1 MIRSSRIGIVHLT
14 LALFAL
20 ALLGKTAHLQLAE
33 GERWEQLAARQQV
46 AEKSLPA
53 PRGDILDESG
63 AVLAQSR
70 AVVRLAIAP
79 REVRDAPRVRRLL
92 ERAGVDRA
100 MLRRVADTSR
110 RWVPLPQRFV
120 AADVAPL
127 MAMRGVHATPERD
140 RIYAMSDGTRPFVGR
155 IGADGNP
162 LDGLEMALDSLLR
175 GEPGAA
181 RLMRDARGRSH
192 ASPGSTSSAPTPGH
206 TVTLTLNRELQ
217 EIAERALSDAMARM
231 GAEGGDIVVLH
242 PATGEVRAMASRR
255 AGARVSAAS
264 ALTEPFEPGST
275 LKPFIA
281 AALLA
286 HGRVSP
292 TERIDVFG
300 GEYTVQGRTLRDVHR
315 SDGPMTLAEVI
326 RHSSNVG
333 IVRFAERLTPG
344 EQFAA
349 LRDFGFGT
357 PTGVP
362 FPSEAGG
369 RLRPPSQWSRQSPAS
384 LAMGYEISVTPL
396 QLAAAYA
403 SFANGG
409 RLLEPALVKE
419 VLAPD
424 GTLRYR
430 HQPREVRQV
439 MPPAVAERMREM
451 LMEVVAEGS
460 AVKADV
466 ETYILA
472 GKTGTAR
479 RTVEGRYQAAQY
491 FATFVGLFPADRPQ
505 FVILVKLDSPKGAYY
520 GGATAAPVTK
530 AVLEAA
536 LAARDAA
543 LDRSA
548 LAATPRRE
556 RPDVVQGGD
565 GAPVLVMADEEG
577 IEVLARRLPREP
589 PGVSGVSVPFV
600 VDLPFQPPKPADLPE
615 RAIPAVAGLELRDA
629 VRALHEAGFRV
640 VLMTGP
646 GGTTQPA
653 AGTSAPAGA
662 LIRLYHGTE

>member
-1 MIRSSRIGIVHLT
+1 MIRNRRIGIVHLV
-14 LALFAL
+14 LALFAA
-20 ALLGKTAHLQLAE
+20 ALLGKTAHLQLVE
-33 GERWEQLAARQQV
+33 GERWEGLAARQQV
-46 AEKSLPA
+46 AERPLPA

-79 REVRDAPRVRRLL
+79 REVRNTARVRRLL

-100 MLRRVADTSR
+100 LLRRVADTTR
-110 RWVPLPQRFV
+110 RWVPLPNRFV

-140 RIYAMSDGTRPFVGR
+140 RVYAMSTGTRPFVGR
-155 IGADGNP
+155 IGADGQA
-162 LDGLEMALDSLLR
+162 LDGLELALDSLLR
-175 GEPGAA
+175 GTPGAA
-181 RLMRDARGRSH
+181 RMMRDARGRSH
-192 ASPGSTSSAPTPGH
+192 ASPGSTSDAPTPGH

-217 EIAERALSDAMARM
+217 EIAERALADAMARM
-231 GAEGGDIVVLH
+231 GADGGDIVVLH

-281 AALLA
+281 ATLLA

-292 TERIDVFG
+292 SERIDVFG
-300 GEYTVQGRTLRDVHR
+300 GEYTVHGRTLRDVHR
-315 SDGPMTLAEVI
+315 SDSAMTLADVI

-344 EQFAA
+344 EQYAA

-362 FPSEAGG
+362 FPSEAPG
-369 RLRPPSQWSRQSPAS
+369 RLRAPAVWSKQSPAS

-419 VLAPD
+419 VRAPD
-424 GTLRYR
+424 GTVRYR
-430 HQPREVRQV
+430 HRPREVRRV
-439 MPPAVAERMREM
+439 MPPQVAERMREM

-479 RTVEGRYQAAQY
+479 RHVGGRYQASQY

-505 FVILVKLDSPKGAYY
+505 FVILVKLDSPQGAYY

-543 LDRSA
+543 LDRGA

-556 RPDVVQGGD
+556 RADSLLHASAPILAIAAEERLGVASGPARPVATRQA
-565 GAPVLVMADEEG
+565 GA
-577 IEVLARRLPREP
+577 
-589 PGVSGVSVPFV
+589 SVPFV
-600 VDLPFQPPKPADLPE
+600 VDLPFQPPRPAPRPE
-615 RAIPAVAGLELRDA
+615 RTVPEVAGLELRDA
-629 VRALHEAGFRV
+629 VRALHESGFRV
-640 VLMTGP
+640 VLLDGR
-646 GGTTQPA
+646 GGTTSPA
-653 AGTSAPAGA
+653 AGTTAPAGA
-662 LIRLYHGTE
+662 LIRLYHRTE